1 MLVWFFAEKKQILI
15 MVGQSEMF
23 KKLKAKEGITFFWN
37 NFKRYIIL
45 QSFPYRN
52 KYFRSQMTKN
62 IKKKQKQVALT
73 FLDFF
78 LFFLECSNS
87 ITYFTSFSSL

>member
-1 MLVWFFAEKKQILI
+1 MRLGIVEKEKKHKQPIDASMVFFAEKKQILI

-23 KKLKAKEGITFFWN
+23 KKLKAKEGITFIWN

-52 KYFRSQMTKN
+52 KYFRSQMTKKYL
-62 IKKKQKQVALT
+62 KKNKNRL
-73 FLDFF
+73 L
-78 LFFLECSNS
+78 
-87 ITYFTSFSSL
+87 